1 MKRYLAAPIVLIA
14 LALAGCV
21 SVAKVETGNRNIG
34 ERLEVT
40 LTGAW
45 NHVNAPGLGPA
56 QTWTMEGLPVDQ
68 LLVYS
73 GLKDGE
79 AIHSTSAGMT
89 DKKTFSFRSG
99 MEPHEI
105 AALFEGML
113 TRDGSTYKLTR
124 LEPAVFG
131 GQKGFRFEYAL
142 TRKLDNVQLSG
153 VGYGTVSRGELFALV
168 YMAPRLAFFS
178 RHAPVVDKIA
188 RSARVKG

>member
-1 MKRYLAAPIVLIA
+1 MNKLVVALAA

-21 SVAKVETGNRNIG
+21 SVAKVETGNRNVG
-34 ERLEVT
+34 ERLQLS

-45 NHVNAPGLGPA
+45 NHVSAPGLGPA

-73 GLKDGE
+73 GLRDGE
-79 AIHSTSAGMT
+79 AIHGTSPGMT
-89 DKKTFSFRSG
+89 DKKTFSFRSA

-105 AALFEGML
+105 TALFEGML
-113 TRDGSTYKLTR
+113 TRDGSTYKLTK
-124 LEPAVFG
+124 LEPATFG
-131 GQKGFRFEYAL
+131 GHKGFRFEYAL

-168 YMAPRLAFFS
+168 YMAPRLTFFS
-178 RHAPVVDKIA
+178 RHAPVVEQIA
-188 RSARVKG
+188 RSAHVKG